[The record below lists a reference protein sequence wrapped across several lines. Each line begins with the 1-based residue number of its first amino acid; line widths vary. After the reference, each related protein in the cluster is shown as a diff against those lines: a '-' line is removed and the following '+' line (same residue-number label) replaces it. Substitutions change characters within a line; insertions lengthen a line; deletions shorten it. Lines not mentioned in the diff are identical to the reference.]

1 MTDRDKLVI
10 EIERM
15 CVITG
20 KTYEERDHTITVH
33 NGPKFIFTAEGE
45 VKSIIRDGK
54 AYGPNGQRP
63 YVAPKGNAS

>member
-33 NGPKFIFTAEGE
+33 NGPKFIFTADGE
-45 VKSIIRDGK
+45 IKTIIK
-54 AYGPNGQRP
+54 NGQAFGPEGIRP
-63 YVAPKGNAS
+63 YVSPKRKS